1 MLDESGVAN
10 GVYGYKQDSVHVAWV
25 GGIAYREYQDGGVI
39 RTDRTKLV
47 SVDNRTDAQKVAL
60 FDLLRDTVY
69 RSSVDSVRVTLS
81 RREETYT
88 LAAGVYRLRQGH
100 DGSHRPAG
108 PVHHRVD
115 SKTTQEFFMMV

>member
-25 GGIAYREYQDGGVI
+25 GGIAYREYQDDGVI

-69 RSSVDSVRVTLS
+69 RSSVDSVRVPYPVEKKLTRWQQACIDYGKVMMGATVLLVLFIIAWIA
-81 RREETYT
+81 R
-88 LAAGVYRLRQGH
+88 RLRN
-100 DGSHRPAG
+100 S
-108 PVHHRVD
+108 
-115 SKTTQEFFMMV
+115 S

>member
-25 GGIAYREYQDGGVI
+25 GGIAYREYQDDGVI

-60 FDLLRDTVY
+60 FDLLRDTV
-69 RSSVDSVRVTLS
+69 DSVRVPYPVEKKLTRWQQACIDYGKVMMGATVLLVLFIIAWIA
-81 RREETYT
+81 R
-88 LAAGVYRLRQGH
+88 RLRN
-100 DGSHRPAG
+100 S
-108 PVHHRVD
+108 
-115 SKTTQEFFMMV
+115 S